1 MVEWFDASEV
11 NDPESTD
18 LVLNYLMRHTD
29 KPVYIIAY
37 FRKDRVDRIFAFRE
51 FFERISSDERVKR
64 IWVAGF
70 HYRLILKLIGGKGG
84 VIKEDNIRD
93 VIDTVRKED
102 GLLVLAVNGVT
113 PFMDKVREI
122 LSGEAA
128 EKAA

>member
-1 MVEWFDASEV
+1 M

-18 LVLNYLMRHTD
+18 LVLNYLMIYID
-29 KPVYIIAY
+29 KPVCIIAY
-37 FRKDRVDRIFAFRE
+37 FRKDRVDRIFAFQE
-51 FFERISSDERVKR
+51 FFERINSNKRMKR

-113 PFMDKVREI
+113 PPSWIR
-122 LSGEAA
+122 
-128 EKAA
+128 